1 MPAITISAAA
11 TSVIGSSEPTPSVV
25 GPRKS
30 LVINLVSGDG
40 YWGWT
45 DTVTAAGATDAG
57 IPLTTGVPIA
67 FDSESLRFN
76 ATLRI
81 FSPSGGV
88 VNYQEL
94 RHP

>member
-1 MPAITISAAA
+1 MPKLTIGAAA
-11 TSVIGSSEPTPSVV
+11 TAVVGVAEPTPQVL

-45 DTVTAAGATDAG
+45 DTVTADGDTDAG
-57 IPLTTGVPIA
+57 IPLTVGVPIA
-67 FDSESLRFN
+67 FDSETLRFN

-81 FSPSGGV
+81 FSPSGAV

-94 RHP
+94 KHP